1 MVLFQYFFLP
11 IIRISFTFVAD
22 NIEIAGMS
30 QYSNSR
36 LIAWIINIFMLL
48 PFGRLF
54 SARQDVYASATTFL
68 SLPATKLSPDIP
80 PTEQLTFPDSV
91 AMAAPEAA
99 GRSVASLV
107 AYMKQYLKTEDQLA
121 RAIYTWVSRNI
132 KYNVY
137 ITYTPKSE
145 ETDEAKEIQKILSE
159 RKGVCQEYT
168 LIFKTLVQ
176 EAGMEAYIING
187 YNRQNG
193 TLLPDPHQ
201 WCAVRIEGKWYMF
214 DPTWG
219 AGFVEDYKFVPSSN
233 HRFCKLPSDTL
244 LKTHMPFDPLFQFRE
259 RPLTYEEF
267 DTGTYDE
274 QRSVPVFYWRD
285 SLALYTRQDT
295 LQKLVN
301 ARQRMLANGKSN
313 DLVYYT
319 LELTSQNIRVAG
331 IRKVLTA
338 YNTAMNLLG
347 ESADAIN
354 KFIQYRNKAFE
365 PKKEDE
371 EIQKMV
377 DMPERLISRADS
389 IINTIHSAPD
399 RYREQILEL
408 RDQIMEVAT
417 TVYKHK
423 LFLRQYFK
431 LPEKQR
437 KGLFKQTK

>member
-1 MVLFQYFFLP
+1 
-11 IIRISFTFVAD
+11 
-22 NIEIAGMS
+22 
-30 QYSNSR
+30 
-36 LIAWIINIFMLL
+36 
-48 PFGRLF
+48 
-54 SARQDVYASATTFL
+54 
-68 SLPATKLSPDIP
+68 
-80 PTEQLTFPDSV
+80 
-91 AMAAPEAA
+91 
-99 GRSVASLV
+99 
-107 AYMKQYLKTEDQLA
+107 
-121 RAIYTWVSRNI
+121 
-132 KYNVY
+132 
-137 ITYTPKSE
+137 
-145 ETDEAKEIQKILSE
+145 
-159 RKGVCQEYT
+159 
-168 LIFKTLVQ
+168 
-176 EAGMEAYIING
+176 
-187 YNRQNG
+187 
-193 TLLPDPHQ
+193 
-201 WCAVRIEGKWYMF
+201 
-214 DPTWG
+214 
-219 AGFVEDYKFVPSSN
+219 
-233 HRFCKLPSDTL
+233 
-244 LKTHMPFDPLFQFRE
+244 
-259 RPLTYEEF
+259 
-267 DTGTYDE
+267 
-274 QRSVPVFYWRD
+274 
-285 SLALYTRQDT
+285 
-295 LQKLVN
+295 
-301 ARQRMLANGKSN
+301 MLANGKSN